1 MSFFPI
7 DLAQS
12 LCYYAVNCDRVGQ
25 TSPGLIFEPRALELE
40 DDRVIKTHIHTLRG
54 LADGA
59 VLAMGVLAAVL
70 QAIELAI

>member
-1 MSFFPI
+1 
-7 DLAQS
+7 
-12 LCYYAVNCDRVGQ
+12 VGR

-70 QAIELAI
+70 KAIELAI